1 MGLQTPQHTHA
12 QTFLQ
17 GLLKGRK
24 YHAARLVLFVLAC
37 LLISV
42 AIFLL
47 SFSNPQA
54 SRTQQL
60 AANMIQTEARAEV
73 LLIASYDDADSATQM
88 QRDALIDLLNRS
100 SVGVDVE
107 YLDVNAGSI
116 SRDVN
121 DASTYGASLATSSWG
136 QALAKKM
143 QDHGRYSAVVC
154 IDDEALYY
162 VEAVHEL
169 LFAQTPVVFVGVSDA
184 SHAQR
189 AFELGYATGVMEV
202 CDAAGVV
209 QAAKQMQPE
218 AKHLVVL
225 TDNTATGLGDRT
237 QFEKAASTS
246 GTDSSNNKA
255 VSISTS
261 DGSGTALSFGN
272 LTVDYLNASTMTRA
286 ELGKQLSSASSEDI
300 IIYLDATADAAG
312 NAYNASQTAYFVSAA
327 ATQPVYAVG
336 FGGVGEGF
344 VASTVVDYE
353 KAGER
358 AGEIVVMILNGTR
371 PADIPVETFM
381 SEGMVFD
388 EQALSSAGIST
399 SALPASATLINQT
412 GQVGTNKI
420 GAFDSLRS
428 IFLPISLLVLGIAC
442 IAAFVFLG
450 YRRTANEVAEVV
462 AQRNTLERR
471 FYTDSLTDMPNMQ
484 WLTAYAASDASK
496 RVRSV
501 LEVALLDLGDLDEL
515 HGVDTADAVVKTLAK
530 RLNGIDSIFLVRPN
544 QSDFLLGFDVDLQRG
559 SAPLDEVERVLRAP
573 VKVGESAI
581 AVSSCIGV
589 LNRER
594 GMSIEEMVAGVDLAI
609 RQAEPT
615 GASGEVVFYENDM
628 RVAEEHKYDITSLLK
643 KAIANDDLSV
653 LYQPQIELDTN
664 EVVGYEA
671 LVRLR
676 GDKYPPEQF
685 IPIAEANGQIVE
697 LDRMVARKVVQQLA
711 TWKKRK
717 QRIRPVSINFSYGQL
732 CDEDFV
738 SYLTTLLEEYGVARK
753 LLRVDIKESLFV
765 NDMAKARSFVDEL
778 YKAGFGIA
786 IDGFG
791 AGYTSI
797 PRVMQIPVD
806 AVKLDRSLT
815 EGLLAHVSDSAATPA
830 SAASVVDAAPA
841 ESAASDVAT
850 GVTSATT
857 NPGVSSAAEASS
869 AAAMP
874 PSMSAAATSA
884 PDTAS
889 GAATSAAD
897 EAITSLINLV
907 HEAGKIVVV
916 EGIETLQQLEV
927 CRDKGC
933 DVVQGF
939 FFSEPLLPESVL
951 RYKPP
956 KISL

>member
-1 MGLQTPQHTHA
+1 MGLKTPQHTHA

-37 LLISV
+37 LLISS
-42 AIFLL
+42 AIFML

-107 YLDVNAGSI
+107 YLDVNAGST
-116 SRDVN
+116 SRNVN

-136 QALAKKM
+136 QALAKKI

-189 AFELGYATGVMEV
+189 AFELGYATGVMEA
-202 CDAAGVV
+202 CDVAGVV
-209 QAAKQMQPE
+209 QTAKQMQPE
-218 AKHLVVL
+218 ARHLIVL

-246 GTDSSNNKA
+246 GTDSSDNKA

-286 ELGKQLSSASSEDI
+286 ELGRQLSSASSEDI

-312 NAYNASQTAYFVSAA
+312 NAYNASQTAYFISAA

-344 VASTVVDYE
+344 IASTFIDYE

-371 PADIPVETFM
+371 PADIAVETVT

-399 SALPASATLINQT
+399 SALPAGATLINQT
-412 GQVGTNKI
+412 GQVSTNKI

-515 HGVDTADAVVKTLAK
+515 HGVDTADVVVKTLAK

-581 AVSSCIGV
+581 AVSPCIGV

-653 LYQPQIELDTN
+653 LYQPQIELATN

-815 EGLLAHVSDSAATPA
+815 EGLLARVSDSAATPA

-857 NPGVSSAAEASS
+857 NPGVSSAAETSGATAVSSSSSTASS
-869 AAAMP
+869 ASNTA
-874 PSMSAAATSA
+874 SAAV
-884 PDTAS
+884 
-889 GAATSAAD
+889 TSAAD

-916 EGIETLQQLEV
+916 EGVETMQQLEI

>member
-42 AIFLL
+42 AIFML

-73 LLIASYDDADSATQM
+73 LLIASCDDADSATQM

-107 YLDVNAGSI
+107 YLDVNAGST
-116 SRDVN
+116 SRNVS

-169 LFAQTPVVFVGVSDA
+169 FFAQTPVVFVGVSDA

-189 AFELGYATGVMEV
+189 AFELGYATGVMEA

-209 QAAKQMQPE
+209 KAAKQMQPD

-300 IIYLDATADAAG
+300 IIYLDANTDAAG

-344 VASTVVDYE
+344 IASTVVDYE

-388 EQALSSAGIST
+388 EQALSNAGIST
-399 SALPASATLINQT
+399 SALPASATLINQA
-412 GQVGTNKI
+412 GQASTNKMSML
-420 GAFDSLRS
+420 DSLRS

-501 LEVALLDLGDLDEL
+501 LEVALLDLDDLDKL
-515 HGVDTADAVVKTLAK
+515 HGVDTADVVVKTLAK

-544 QSDFLLGFDVDLQRG
+544 RSDFLLGFDVDLRRG

-581 AVSSCIGV
+581 AVSPCIGV

-615 GASGEVVFYENDM
+615 GAGGEVVFYENDM
-628 RVAEEHKYDITSLLK
+628 RVAEEHKYDISSLLK

-653 LYQPQIELDTN
+653 LYQPQIELATN

-685 IPIAEANGQIVE
+685 IPIAAANGQIVE

-791 AGYTSI
+791 AGYTSV
-797 PRVMQIPVD
+797 PRVMHIPVD

-815 EGLLAHVSDSAATPA
+815 EGLLAHASDSSVLA
-830 SAASVVDAAPA
+830 SATADVD
-841 ESAASDVAT
+841 EV
-850 GVTSATT
+850 
-857 NPGVSSAAEASS
+857 SAAEASS
-869 AAAMP
+869 ASAVP
-874 PSMSAAATSA
+874 SSMSAAATSA

-889 GAATSAAD
+889 EAVTSAAD

-916 EGIETLQQLEV
+916 EGVETLQQLEV

>member
-37 LLISV
+37 LLISI
-42 AIFLL
+42 AIFML

-73 LLIASYDDADSATQM
+73 LLIASCDDADSATQM

-107 YLDVNAGSI
+107 YLDVNAGST
-116 SRDVN
+116 SRNVS

-189 AFELGYATGVMEV
+189 AFELGYATGVMEA

-209 QAAKQMQPE
+209 KAAKQMQPD

-272 LTVDYLNASTMTRA
+272 LTVDYLNASAMTRA

-300 IIYLDATADAAG
+300 IIYLDANTDAAG

-344 VASTVVDYE
+344 IASTVVDYE

-388 EQALSSAGIST
+388 EQALSNAGIST
-399 SALPASATLINQT
+399 SALPASATLINQA
-412 GQVGTNKI
+412 GQASTNKMSML
-420 GAFDSLRS
+420 DSLRS

-501 LEVALLDLGDLDEL
+501 LEVALLDLDDLDKL
-515 HGVDTADAVVKTLAK
+515 HGVDTADVVVKTLAK

-544 QSDFLLGFDVDLQRG
+544 RSDFLLGFDVDLQRG

-581 AVSSCIGV
+581 AVSPCIGV

-615 GASGEVVFYENDM
+615 GAGGEVVFYENDM
-628 RVAEEHKYDITSLLK
+628 RVAEEHKYDISSLLK

-653 LYQPQIELDTN
+653 LYQPQIELATN

-791 AGYTSI
+791 AGYTSV
-797 PRVMQIPVD
+797 PRVMHIPVD

-815 EGLLAHVSDSAATPA
+815 EGLLAHASDSSVLA
-830 SAASVVDAAPA
+830 SATADVD
-841 ESAASDVAT
+841 EV
-850 GVTSATT
+850 
-857 NPGVSSAAEASS
+857 SAAEASS
-869 AAAMP
+869 ASAVP
-874 PSMSAAATSA
+874 SSMSAAATSA

-889 GAATSAAD
+889 EAVTSAAD

-916 EGIETLQQLEV
+916 EGVETLQQLEV

>member
-42 AIFLL
+42 AIFML

-107 YLDVNAGSI
+107 YLDVNAGST
-116 SRDVN
+116 SRNVS

-136 QALAKKM
+136 QALAKKI

-189 AFELGYATGVMEV
+189 AFELGYATGVMEA

-209 QAAKQMQPE
+209 QAAKQMQPD

-237 QFEKAASTS
+237 QLRRQR
-246 GTDSSNNKA
+246 
-255 VSISTS
+255 
-261 DGSGTALSFGN
+261 ALLAPILPITRRCPSRHQMVVALRSRSGN

-300 IIYLDATADAAG
+300 IIYLDANTDAAG

-344 VASTVVDYE
+344 IASTFIDYE

-371 PADIPVETFM
+371 PADIPVETFT

-388 EQALSSAGIST
+388 EQALSNAGIST
-399 SALPASATLINQT
+399 SVLPSGATLINQA
-412 GQVGTNKI
+412 GQASTNKMSVL
-420 GAFDSLRS
+420 DSLRS

-501 LEVALLDLGDLDEL
+501 LEVALLDLDDLDEL
-515 HGVDTADAVVKTLAK
+515 HGVDTADVVVKTLAK

-544 QSDFLLGFDVDLQRG
+544 RSDFLLGFDVDLQRG

-581 AVSSCIGV
+581 AVSPCIGV

-653 LYQPQIELDTN
+653 LWQPQIETC
-664 EVVGYEA
+664 Y
-671 LVRLR
+671 
-676 GDKYPPEQF
+676 Q
-685 IPIAEANGQIVE
+685 
-697 LDRMVARKVVQQLA
+697 
-711 TWKKRK
+711 
-717 QRIRPVSINFSYGQL
+717 
-732 CDEDFV
+732 
-738 SYLTTLLEEYGVARK
+738 
-753 LLRVDIKESLFV
+753 
-765 NDMAKARSFVDEL
+765 
-778 YKAGFGIA
+778 
-786 IDGFG
+786 
-791 AGYTSI
+791 
-797 PRVMQIPVD
+797 
-806 AVKLDRSLT
+806 
-815 EGLLAHVSDSAATPA
+815 
-830 SAASVVDAAPA
+830 
-841 ESAASDVAT
+841 
-850 GVTSATT
+850 
-857 NPGVSSAAEASS
+857 
-869 AAAMP
+869 
-874 PSMSAAATSA
+874 
-884 PDTAS
+884 
-889 GAATSAAD
+889 
-897 EAITSLINLV
+897 
-907 HEAGKIVVV
+907 
-916 EGIETLQQLEV
+916 
-927 CRDKGC
+927 
-933 DVVQGF
+933 
-939 FFSEPLLPESVL
+939 
-951 RYKPP
+951 
-956 KISL
+956 

>member
-37 LLISV
+37 LLISI
-42 AIFLL
+42 AIFML

-107 YLDVNAGSI
+107 YLDVNAGST
-116 SRDVN
+116 SRNVS

-136 QALAKKM
+136 QALARKM

-189 AFELGYATGVMEV
+189 AFELGYATGVMEA

-209 QAAKQMQPE
+209 KAAKQMQPD

-300 IIYLDATADAAG
+300 IIYLDANTDAAG

-344 VASTVVDYE
+344 IASTVVDYE

-371 PADIPVETFM
+371 PADIPVETFT

-388 EQALSSAGIST
+388 EQALSNAGIST
-399 SALPASATLINQT
+399 SALPASATLINQA
-412 GQVGTNKI
+412 GQASTNKMSML
-420 GAFDSLRS
+420 DSLRS

-501 LEVALLDLGDLDEL
+501 LEVALLDLDDLDKL
-515 HGVDTADAVVKTLAK
+515 HGVDTADVVVKTLAK

-544 QSDFLLGFDVDLQRG
+544 RSDFLLGFDVDLQRG

-581 AVSSCIGV
+581 AVSPCIGV

-615 GASGEVVFYENDM
+615 GAGGEVVFYENDM
-628 RVAEEHKYDITSLLK
+628 RVAEEHKYDISSLLK

-653 LYQPQIELDTN
+653 LYQPQIELATN

-791 AGYTSI
+791 AGYTSV
-797 PRVMQIPVD
+797 PRVMHIPVD

-815 EGLLAHVSDSAATPA
+815 EGLLAHASDSSVLA
-830 SAASVVDAAPA
+830 SATADVD
-841 ESAASDVAT
+841 EV
-850 GVTSATT
+850 
-857 NPGVSSAAEASS
+857 SAAEASS
-869 AAAMP
+869 ASAAP
-874 PSMSAAATSA
+874 SSMSAAATSA

-916 EGIETLQQLEV
+916 EGVETLQQLEV

>member
-42 AIFLL
+42 AIFML

-107 YLDVNAGSI
+107 YLDVNAGST
-116 SRDVN
+116 SRNVS

-189 AFELGYATGVMEV
+189 AFELGYATGVMEA

-209 QAAKQMQPE
+209 KAAKQMQPD

-300 IIYLDATADAAG
+300 IIYLDANTDAAG

-344 VASTVVDYE
+344 IASTVVDYE

-371 PADIPVETFM
+371 PADIPVETFT

-388 EQALSSAGIST
+388 EQALSNAGIST
-399 SALPASATLINQT
+399 SVLPSGATLINQA
-412 GQVGTNKI
+412 GQASTNKMSVL
-420 GAFDSLRS
+420 DSLRS

-484 WLTAYAASDASK
+484 WLTAYAVSDASK

-501 LEVALLDLGDLDEL
+501 LEVALLDLDDLDKL
-515 HGVDTADAVVKTLAK
+515 HGVDTADVVVKTLAK

-544 QSDFLLGFDVDLQRG
+544 RSDFLLGFDVDLQRG
-559 SAPLDEVERVLRAP
+559 SAPLDEVERVLRVP

-581 AVSSCIGV
+581 AVSPCIGV

-615 GASGEVVFYENDM
+615 GAGGEVVFYENDM
-628 RVAEEHKYDITSLLK
+628 RVAEEHKYDISSLLK

-653 LYQPQIELDTN
+653 LYQPQIELATN

-791 AGYTSI
+791 AGYTSV
-797 PRVMQIPVD
+797 PRVMHIPVD

-815 EGLLAHVSDSAATPA
+815 EGLLAHASCDPA
-830 SAASVVDAAPA
+830 SPAP
-841 ESAASDVAT
+841 E
-850 GVTSATT
+850 
-857 NPGVSSAAEASS
+857 
-869 AAAMP
+869 
-874 PSMSAAATSA
+874 
-884 PDTAS
+884 TAS
-889 GAATSAAD
+889 EAATSAAD

-916 EGIETLQQLEV
+916 EGVETLQQLEV

>member
-1 MGLQTPQHTHA
+1 MGLKTPQHTHA

-37 LLISV
+37 LLISS
-42 AIFLL
+42 AIFML

-107 YLDVNAGSI
+107 YLDVNAGST
-116 SRDVN
+116 SRNVN

-143 QDHGRYSAVVC
+143 QEHGRYSAVVC

-189 AFELGYATGVMEV
+189 ALELGYATGVMEA
-202 CDAAGVV
+202 CDVAGVV
-209 QAAKQMQPE
+209 QTAKQMQPE
-218 AKHLVVL
+218 ARHLIVL

-246 GTDSSNNKA
+246 GTDSSDNKA
-255 VSISTS
+255 VSISTQ

-286 ELGKQLSSASSEDI
+286 ELGRQLSSASSEDI

-344 VASTVVDYE
+344 IASTFIDYE

-371 PADIPVETFM
+371 PADIAVETVT

-399 SALPASATLINQT
+399 SALPAGATLINQT
-412 GQVGTNKI
+412 GQVSTNKI

-559 SAPLDEVERVLRAP
+559 SAPLDEVERVLRTP

-581 AVSSCIGV
+581 AVSPCIGV

-615 GASGEVVFYENDM
+615 GAGGEVVFYENDM

-653 LYQPQIELDTN
+653 LYQPQIELATN

-753 LLRVDIKESLFV
+753 LLRVDVKESLLV
-765 NDMAKARSFVDEL
+765 NDMAKAKRFIDEL
-778 YKAGFGIA
+778 YQAGFGIA

-815 EGLLAHVSDSAATPA
+815 EGLLAHASDSAATPA

-857 NPGVSSAAEASS
+857 NPGVSSAAETSGATAMSSSSSTASS
-869 AAAMP
+869 ASNTA
-874 PSMSAAATSA
+874 SAAV
-884 PDTAS
+884 
-889 GAATSAAD
+889 TSAAD

-916 EGIETLQQLEV
+916 EGVETLQQLEV

>member
-1 MGLQTPQHTHA
+1 MGLKTPQHTHA

-37 LLISV
+37 LLISS
-42 AIFLL
+42 AIFML

-107 YLDVNAGSI
+107 YLDVNAGST
-116 SRDVN
+116 SRNVN

-143 QDHGRYSAVVC
+143 QEHGRYSAVVC

-189 AFELGYATGVMEV
+189 AFELGYATGVMEA
-202 CDAAGVV
+202 CDVAGVV
-209 QAAKQMQPE
+209 QTAKQMQPE
-218 AKHLVVL
+218 ARHLIVL

-246 GTDSSNNKA
+246 GTDSSDNKA

-286 ELGKQLSSASSEDI
+286 ELGRQLSSASSEDI

-344 VASTVVDYE
+344 IASTFIDYE

-371 PADIPVETFM
+371 PADIAVETVT

-399 SALPASATLINQT
+399 SALPAGATLINQT
-412 GQVGTNKI
+412 GQVSTNKI

-581 AVSSCIGV
+581 AVSPCIGV

-653 LYQPQIELDTN
+653 LYQPQIELATN

-857 NPGVSSAAEASS
+857 NPGVSSAAEVSG
-869 AAAMP
+869 AAAVSS
-874 PSMSAAATSA
+874 SMSAAAASA

-889 GAATSAAD
+889 EAATSAVD

-916 EGIETLQQLEV
+916 EGVETLQQLEI

>member
-42 AIFLL
+42 AIFML

-107 YLDVNAGSI
+107 YLDVNAGST
-116 SRDVN
+116 SRIVSN
-121 DASTYGASLATSSWG
+121 ASTYGASLATSSWG

-184 SHAQR
+184 LHAQR
-189 AFELGYATGVMEV
+189 AFELGYATGVMEA

-209 QAAKQMQPE
+209 KAAKQMQPD

-300 IIYLDATADAAG
+300 IIYLDANTDAAG

-344 VASTVVDYE
+344 IASTVVDYE

-371 PADIPVETFM
+371 PADIPVETFT

-388 EQALSSAGIST
+388 EQALSNAGIST
-399 SALPASATLINQT
+399 SALPASATLINQA
-412 GQVGTNKI
+412 GQASTNKMSML
-420 GAFDSLRS
+420 DSLRS

-501 LEVALLDLGDLDEL
+501 LEVALLDLDDLDKL
-515 HGVDTADAVVKTLAK
+515 HGVDTADVVVKTLAK

-544 QSDFLLGFDVDLQRG
+544 RSDFLLGFDVDLQRG

-581 AVSSCIGV
+581 AVSPCIGV

-628 RVAEEHKYDITSLLK
+628 RVAEEHKYDITTLLK
-643 KAIANDDLSV
+643 KAIASDDLSV
-653 LYQPQIELDTN
+653 LYQPQIELATN

-806 AVKLDRSLT
+806 AVKLDRLLT
-815 EGLLAHVSDSAATPA
+815 EGLLAHASDSSVLA
-830 SAASVVDAAPA
+830 SATADVD
-841 ESAASDVAT
+841 EV
-850 GVTSATT
+850 
-857 NPGVSSAAEASS
+857 SAAEASS
-869 AAAMP
+869 ASAVP
-874 PSMSAAATSA
+874 SSMSAAATSA
-884 PDTAS
+884 PDIAS
-889 GAATSAAD
+889 EAVTSAAD

-916 EGIETLQQLEV
+916 EGVETLQQLEV

>member
-24 YHAARLVLFVLAC
+24 YHAVRLVLFVLAC

-327 ATQPVYAVG
+327 GTQPVYAVG

-581 AVSSCIGV
+581 AVSPCIGV

-857 NPGVSSAAEASS
+857 NPGVSSAAEVSGAAAMSSSSTASS
-869 AAAMP
+869 A
-874 PSMSAAATSA
+874 SN
-884 PDTAS
+884 TAS
-889 GAATSAAD
+889 AVVTSAAD

-916 EGIETLQQLEV
+916 EGVETMQQLEV

>member
-42 AIFLL
+42 AIFML

-107 YLDVNAGSI
+107 YLDVNAGST
-116 SRDVN
+116 SRNVSN
-121 DASTYGASLATSSWG
+121 ASTYGASLATSSWG

-189 AFELGYATGVMEV
+189 AFELGYATGVMEA

-209 QAAKQMQPE
+209 KAAKQMQPD

-272 LTVDYLNASTMTRA
+272 LTVDYLNASAMTRA

-300 IIYLDATADAAG
+300 IIYLDANTDAAG

-344 VASTVVDYE
+344 IASTVVDYE

-388 EQALSSAGIST
+388 EQALSNAGIST
-399 SALPASATLINQT
+399 SALPASATLINQA
-412 GQVGTNKI
+412 GQASTNKMSML
-420 GAFDSLRS
+420 DSLRS

-501 LEVALLDLGDLDEL
+501 LEVALLDLDDLDKL
-515 HGVDTADAVVKTLAK
+515 HGVDTADVVVKTLAK

-544 QSDFLLGFDVDLQRG
+544 RSDFLLGFDVDLQRG

-581 AVSSCIGV
+581 AVSPCIGV

-615 GASGEVVFYENDM
+615 GAGGEVVFYENDM
-628 RVAEEHKYDITSLLK
+628 RVAEEHKYDISSLLK

-653 LYQPQIELDTN
+653 LYQPQIELATN

-765 NDMAKARSFVDEL
+765 NDIAKARSFVDEL

-791 AGYTSI
+791 AGYTSV
-797 PRVMQIPVD
+797 PRVMHIPVD

-815 EGLLAHVSDSAATPA
+815 EGLLAHASDSSVLA
-830 SAASVVDAAPA
+830 SATADVD
-841 ESAASDVAT
+841 EV
-850 GVTSATT
+850 
-857 NPGVSSAAEASS
+857 SAAEASS
-869 AAAMP
+869 ASAVP
-874 PSMSAAATSA
+874 SSMSAAATSA

-889 GAATSAAD
+889 EAVTSAAD
-897 EAITSLINLV
+897 EAITSLIDLV

-916 EGIETLQQLEV
+916 EGVETLQQLEV

>member
-1 MGLQTPQHTHA
+1 M
-12 QTFLQ
+12 
-17 GLLKGRK
+17 
-24 YHAARLVLFVLAC
+24 LFVLAC
-37 LLISV
+37 LLISI
-42 AIFLL
+42 AIFML

-73 LLIASYDDADSATQM
+73 LLIASCDDADSATQM

-107 YLDVNAGSI
+107 YLDVNAGST
-116 SRDVN
+116 SRNVS

-189 AFELGYATGVMEV
+189 AFELGYATGVMEA

-209 QAAKQMQPE
+209 KAAKQMQPD

-272 LTVDYLNASTMTRA
+272 LTVDYLNASAMTRA

-300 IIYLDATADAAG
+300 IIYLDANTDAAG

-344 VASTVVDYE
+344 IASTVVDYE

-388 EQALSSAGIST
+388 EQALSNAGIST
-399 SALPASATLINQT
+399 SALPASATLINQA
-412 GQVGTNKI
+412 GQASTNKMSML
-420 GAFDSLRS
+420 DSLRS

-501 LEVALLDLGDLDEL
+501 LEVALLDLDDLDKL
-515 HGVDTADAVVKTLAK
+515 HGVDTADVVVKTLAK

-544 QSDFLLGFDVDLQRG
+544 RSDFLLGFDVDLQRG

-581 AVSSCIGV
+581 AVSPCIGV

-615 GASGEVVFYENDM
+615 GAGGEVVFYENDM
-628 RVAEEHKYDITSLLK
+628 RVAEEHKYDISSLLK

-653 LYQPQIELDTN
+653 LYQPQIELATN

-791 AGYTSI
+791 AGYTSV
-797 PRVMQIPVD
+797 PRVMHIPVD

-815 EGLLAHVSDSAATPA
+815 EGLLAHASDSSVLA
-830 SAASVVDAAPA
+830 SATADVD
-841 ESAASDVAT
+841 EV
-850 GVTSATT
+850 
-857 NPGVSSAAEASS
+857 SAAEASS
-869 AAAMP
+869 ASAVP
-874 PSMSAAATSA
+874 SSMSAAATSA

-889 GAATSAAD
+889 EAVTSAAD

-916 EGIETLQQLEV
+916 EGVETLQQLEV